1 MAAGIRSWLGDRA
14 RRRRLAVLPACQIVY
29 SVSMLAWWALET
41 PDWRLIP
48 VFSVPLIASGII
60 ARRVNEK
67 HRRRQMDLPILGPL
81 RDGADGDGDG
91 PDGRPSRRPNR
102 AVPGRPAPTGSR
114 PGGGGAG

>member
-29 SVSMLAWWALET
+29 SVSMLAWLALEE
-41 PDWRLIP
+41 PDWRLAAVIVTP
-48 VFSVPLIASGII
+48 VIASGII
-60 ARRVNEK
+60 AHRVNEK
-67 HRRRQMDLPILGPL
+67 HRRRQLDRPVLGPL
-81 RDGADGDGDG
+81 RDG

-102 AVPGRPAPTGSR
+102 AAPGRPAATGSR